1 MVFRCLVNSWSVA
14 HFFTAA
20 GAVVVVV
27 VAVVAAGGSVAGGSG
42 GGGVLMMMPLPLSEI
57 PLLFVLVVACGY
69 GCACWFCAAIV
80 AICWSWFWV
89 SAMVFRGC
97 LRFVR

>member
-20 GAVVVVV
+20 DGAAVDVV
-27 VAVVAAGGSVAGGSG
+27 VAAAAWGSVAGGSG
-42 GGGVLMMMPLPLSEI
+42 GGGVLMLPPLPLREV
-57 PLLFVLVVACGY
+57 PLLSVVFISRV
-69 GCACWFCAAIV
+69 CWICAAIV